1 MNGINNFGAIG
12 VAVDMSMSAS
22 RGILAL
28 QGIGLSSV
36 SVCGFGTPAT
46 ISPAHRPIH
55 TLLQD
60 KPSGGWQPTANAA
73 VGVVA
78 REAGYEPVAE
88 PMADIDLLPA
98 ARLRTAHPA
107 TVIRN
112 RHRCRPR

>member
-1 MNGINNFGAIG
+1 MNGNNNFGAIG
-12 VAVDMSMSAS
+12 VAVGTSMSAS

-46 ISPAHRPIH
+46 TSPALRPIH

-60 KPSGGWQPTANAA
+60 KPNGGWHPTANAA
-73 VGVVA
+73 VGVFA
-78 REAGYEPVAE
+78 REAGYEPAAE
-88 PMADIDLLPA
+88 PMADIDLQA

>member
-12 VAVDMSMSAS
+12 VAGNTSMSAS

-28 QGIGLSSV
+28 QGIGLSSAG
-36 SVCGFGTPAT
+36 VCGFGTPVK
-46 ISPAHRPIH
+46 ISPALRPVH

-60 KPSGGWQPTANAA
+60 KPSGGWHPTANAA

-78 REAGYEPVAE
+78 REAGYEPAAE
-88 PMADIDLLPA
+88 PMADIDLRA